1 MSGGPVAARWDA
13 EYREGRYVAEP
24 PVPFVDDVVST
35 LRAHPEMLAG
45 IGLYVGCGNGRNY
58 LPLVD
63 TGLNLHGLDISGEA
77 LDQLAARRPE
87 LASRLTRADF
97 RDLAL
102 SQPFDYLVAIQVF
115 QHGFQADASVYFA
128 RAAAALRPDG
138 LLFVRVNAATTEI
151 YFTHTVIE
159 QNLFGGLTVRYDDGP
174 KAGLCVHF
182 YSADELRDLTRDR
195 FRLVA
200 GPREVVTRRAPPKTG
215 TWAQWE
221 AVWQKRGVD

>member
-1 MSGGPVAARWDA
+1 
-13 EYREGRYVAEP
+13 VAEP

-35 LRAHPEMLAG
+35 LRAHPEVLAG

-63 TGLNLHGLDISGEA
+63 AGLNLHGLDMSGEA
-77 LDQLAARRPE
+77 LDQLAASRPE

-97 RDLAL
+97 RDRAL

-138 LLFVRVNAATTEI
+138 LLFVRVNAATTQI
-151 YFTHTVIE
+151 YFRHTVVE
-159 QNLFGGLTVRYDDGP
+159 RNRFGGLTARYDDGP

-221 AVWQKRGVD
+221 AVWQKRRVD